1 MQSQDEA
8 EIDAVE
14 AQPVSTAPN
23 RDPEKAPDTDAVGQ
37 AAQNPSRRKPVAFYL
52 GFLSLLIVVL
62 IVSLDATILAVA
74 IPASRLLALAIASDL
89 GASTLQAFWASIS
102 FTLAV
107 VIVQPIY
114 TSMSDAL
121 GRKLLLNTAF
131 SLFAVGS
138 VVFSVGKS
146 MAVIILGRVLQG
158 LGGGGLDVLSEVIVA
173 DITTLKERPLY
184 IGLLSVPMAVGCIL
198 GPILGALFSEFAD
211 WRWIGWINLPLIA
224 IAGALSTL
232 FLRLKPIEQSI
243 RSRLAQIDW
252 FGIALFSFAC
262 ILFSLSLS
270 WAGVMYAWSS
280 WKTLVP
286 LLIGTALFVL
296 FGIHEGRVEHAVF
309 PYRIFKSRT
318 AQVTLIGGF
327 IHGMVLYTLLL
338 YLPLY
343 FQAVYLEP
351 PLQSA
356 ISVLPVC
363 CFVMVFT
370 GVAAWAVELFR
381 HYRWEIW
388 VGWAF
393 LAVGTGIFALWDSNG
408 TAGSTRAATAG
419 FQAIAGIGI
428 GTIFTVP
435 AISMQA
441 SAPTVEDQG
450 LAIGILV
457 SFRLFGALV
466 GLAIGSTTFNS
477 VFASAVADLA
487 TLPESIAALSDP
499 NEAVAFIPLLR
510 NVDLPVVLM
519 DAIRGCYAAAMRDI
533 WMILAGFGA
542 LGFLTSLFVESL
554 TLETEELGRQHY
566 ERE

>member
-1 MQSQDEA
+1 MQSQNGPTSAVVDEPA
-8 EIDAVE
+8 AANI
-14 AQPVSTAPN
+14 S
-23 RDPEKAPDTDAVGQ
+23 APDVEKTGYQ
-37 AAQNPSRRKPVAFYL
+37 EAASANAQIHPRRKPIAFYL
-52 GFLSLLIVVL
+52 AFISLLIVVL

-74 IPASRLLALAIASDL
+74 IPAR
-89 GASTLQAFWASIS
+89 STLQAFWASLS

-131 SLFAVGS
+131 LLFSVGS
-138 VVFSVGKS
+138 IVFSVSKS
-146 MAVIILGRVLQG
+146 MAIIILGRILQG

-184 IGLLSVPMAVGCIL
+184 IGLLAVPMAVGCIL
-198 GPILGALFSEFAD
+198 GPILGALFSEFAN

-224 IAGALSTL
+224 IACALSTI

-243 RSRLAQIDW
+243 KSRLAQIDW
-252 FGIALFSFAC
+252 IGIALFSVGC
-262 ILFSLSLS
+262 ILFSLPLS

-280 WKTLVP
+280 WQTLLP
-286 LLIGTALFVL
+286 LLIGMALFVL
-296 FGIHEGRVEHAVF
+296 FAVYEGRVEQAVF

-343 FQAVYLEP
+343 FQAVYLEA

-356 ISVLPVC
+356 ISVLPFC

-388 VGWAF
+388 LGWIL
-393 LAVGTGIFALWDSNG
+393 LAVGTGLFGLWDSHG
-408 TAGSTRAATAG
+408 TATSTRAATAG

-450 LAIGILV
+450 LSIGILV

-477 VFASAVADLA
+477 IFSRTIAELG

-499 NEAVAFIPLLR
+499 NEAVAFIPMLR
-510 NVDLPVVLM
+510 NVSLPTVLVNSVR
-519 DAIRGCYAAAMRDI
+519 DCYAVAMRDI
-533 WMILAGFGA
+533 WIILAGFGT
-542 LGFLTSLFVESL
+542 LGFLTSLFIESL
-554 TLETEELGRQHY
+554 DLETEDVGRQHY
-566 ERE
+566 EQE

>member
-1 MQSQDEA
+1 
-8 EIDAVE
+8 
-14 AQPVSTAPN
+14 
-23 RDPEKAPDTDAVGQ
+23 
-37 AAQNPSRRKPVAFYL
+37 
-52 GFLSLLIVVL
+52 
-62 IVSLDATILAVA
+62 
-74 IPASRLLALAIASDL
+74 
-89 GASTLQAFWASIS
+89 
-102 FTLAV
+102 
-107 VIVQPIY
+107 
-114 TSMSDAL
+114 MSDAL

-131 SLFAVGS
+131 LLFAVGS
-138 VVFSVGKS
+138 IVFSVSKS

-184 IGLLSVPMAVGCIL
+184 VGLLAVPMAVGCIL
-198 GPILGALFSEFAD
+198 GPVLGALFSELAD
-211 WRWIGWINLPLIA
+211 WRWIGWINLPLVA
-224 IAGALSTL
+224 LAAALSTL
-232 FLRLKPIEQSI
+232 FLRLKPIEQSFKT
-243 RSRLAQIDW
+243 RLSQIDW
-252 FGIALFSFAC
+252 IGIVLFSVGC
-262 ILFSLSLS
+262 ILFSLPLS

-280 WKTLVP
+280 WRTLLP
-286 LLIGTALFVL
+286 LLIGMAVFVL
-296 FGIHEGRVEHAVF
+296 FGIYEGRVEQAVF

-343 FQAVYLEP
+343 FQAVYLEA

-356 ISVLPVC
+356 VSVLPFC

-370 GVAAWAVELFR
+370 GIAAYAVELLR

-388 VGWAF
+388 LGWIL
-393 LAVGTGIFALWDSNG
+393 LAVGTGLFALWDSNG

-477 VFASAVADLA
+477 MFSRAIADLGP
-487 TLPESIAALSDP
+487 LPEAIAALNDP
-499 NEAVAFIPLLR
+499 NEAVAFIPMLR
-510 NVDLPVVLM
+510 DVNLPTALVDSVR
-519 DAIRGCYAAAMRDI
+519 DCYAAAMQDI
-533 WMILAGFGA
+533 WLILAGFGA
-542 LGFLTSLFVESL
+542 LGFLTSLFIESL
-554 TLETEELGRQHY
+554 NLETEEVGRQHY
-566 ERE
+566 EQE